1 MNLPFDA
8 CKILFLPDTPK
19 GTLKVQSG
27 RGVCFQHHWYWCD
40 EMLQPKVE
48 GRDVP
53 AKYDPYDLT
62 HVQLYIG
69 ETWVEAEVRSGPLR
83 EILHVLTEW
92 ELRYVSRELTGLAR
106 KYRGTKQRKKVQ
118 AAYGAF
124 VRKLRTTE
132 EGQRAALKS
141 QANKANEVSR
151 AGKRAAQE
159 ELPNQTESK
168 TSDVTP
174 KLQVDWANAKRVSV
188 VKK

>member
-1 MNLPFDA
+1 MNLPYDA

-40 EMLQPKVE
+40 EMLKPKVE
-48 GRDVP
+48 GRDVD

-62 HVQLYIG
+62 HVHLYIDD
-69 ETWVEAEVRSGPLR
+69 TWVEAEVRSGPLR

-92 ELRYVSRELTGLAR
+92 ELKYVSRELTGLAR
-106 KYRGTKQRKKVQ
+106 KYRGSTQRKKVQ

-132 EGQRAALKS
+132 AGQRAALKS
-141 QANKANEVSR
+141 QANQTNQVSR
-151 AGKRAAQE
+151 ASANVEQLDLSDQGKPE
-159 ELPNQTESK
+159 SSPPLPSK
-168 TSDVTP
+168 P
-174 KLQVDWANAKRVSV
+174 VDWSNAKRISV
-188 VKK
+188 IKK